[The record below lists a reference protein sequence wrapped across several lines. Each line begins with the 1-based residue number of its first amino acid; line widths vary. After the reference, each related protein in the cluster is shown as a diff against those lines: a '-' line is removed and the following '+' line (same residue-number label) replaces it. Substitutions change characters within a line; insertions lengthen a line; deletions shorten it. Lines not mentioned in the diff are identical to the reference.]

1 MLALTIF
8 LALLPLLAIYLWQ
21 WLRYLRF
28 HQHASWPQLPPSL
41 VWGHM
46 KALNE
51 FVSRGERR
59 RHVDH
64 VFGEVQQYLGNPPL
78 YLLDLRPV
86 VGVLGIVCNH
96 EVAEQISRS
105 TKGFPYSMRKSPTMK
120 ALEPLLGPHSVIT
133 AEGEQWKALR
143 KRYNPGFAPQH
154 LLTLLPC
161 IIDKARI
168 FIQCLDEYARTGEEF
183 SLEDRCTSL
192 TLDIIGAAT
201 MDTDLD
207 AQLPAH
213 QQSPLARLYRQLLA
227 SYRRDSNVSKF
238 RLTWLLAPFIL
249 LRRRYL
255 VRRID
260 ALLQAHI
267 ETKFTELRTTT
278 ADKKSSSS
286 SSRSILALSLHDT
299 DHLTPQII
307 RETADQLKS
316 FLFAGHDTTS
326 ILLQWTFYELSR
338 TPRVLK
344 AVRRELDALFG
355 KETSSAPARVAEMLL
370 AGGDEYLSQMTYTAA
385 VIKEVLRLHPP
396 SGSARYMPPGTG
408 FTVTLPDGRT
418 MCLDGVV
425 MYNCATLVQRDEAV
439 YGPTRE
445 EFWPERWL
453 EGSADGF
460 DGIKSGDGAF
470 LDDSGKKVGGG
481 GGGGGGGG
489 QIPVSAW
496 RPFERGPR
504 NCIGQGLVNIEV
516 RVILACT
523 VRRFEFEKVGLGALA
538 RDAGGRPVLDAKGQ
552 FEVLEELF
560 NTMQV
565 TAKPV
570 DGTRMKVRFA
580 SGE

>member
-1 MLALTIF
+1 MLALTIL

-28 HQHASWPQLPPSL
+28 HQHAAWPQLPPSL

-59 RHVDH
+59 RHVDR
-64 VFGEVQQYLGNPPL
+64 VFGEVQQSLGNPPL

-86 VGVLGIVCNH
+86 VGVLGIVCSH
-96 EVAEQISRS
+96 EVAEQVSRS

-120 ALEPLLGPHSVIT
+120 PLEPLLGPHSVIT

-161 IIDKARI
+161 IIDKAWI

-192 TLDIIGAAT
+192 TLDIIGRAAT
-201 MDTDLD
+201 MDTDLH
-207 AQLPAH
+207 AQLPTH
-213 QQSPLARLYRQLLA
+213 QQSQLARLYRQLLA

-255 VRRID
+255 VRQID

-267 ETKFTELRTTT
+267 ETKFAELRTRTT
-278 ADKKSSSS
+278 ATTTATADRNPS
-286 SSRSILALSLHDT
+286 SSRSVLALSLHDT
-299 DHLTPQII
+299 DHLTPQTI

-344 AVRRELDALFG
+344 AVRRELDAIFG
-355 KETSSAPARVAEMLL
+355 KETAASPTKVAEMLR
-370 AGGDEYLSQMTYTAA
+370 ARGDEYLSQMTYTAA

-425 MYNCATLVQRDEAV
+425 IYNCATLVQRDEAV
-439 YGPTRE
+439 YGPTKD

-453 EGSADGF
+453 AGSADG
-460 DGIKSGDGAF
+460 
-470 LDDSGKKVGGG
+470 DDDDDDAGGNAE
-481 GGGGGGGG
+481 

-523 VRRFEFEKVGLGALA
+523 VRRFDFEKVGLGAVV

-580 SGE
+580 